1 MERICRK
8 GVVPCYRFAARQ
20 HAPKNFSSCR
30 GGSLERQDFRRKYLR
45 RNALERF
52 RMDWLL
58 FMWIVL
64 LVLGLALLVKG
75 ADWFVDGSAGIAHK
89 AKIPPLVIGLTIVA
103 FGTSAPEL
111 AVSITD
117 VAQGTT
123 DICVGNVVGSNIA
136 NILLILGVA
145 SLVRKL
151 PVQKNSLYLDLPV
164 LLAAGAL
171 LVGLGAWGGK
181 VQWWDG
187 LVLLAVFIGYMT
199 FLLVKARREL
209 KAQKL
214 NPPEQK
220 PLESPDKKEEKPKKP
235 KGKVGLWYDG
245 MQEKLWFC
253 ILLAIVGLG
262 MVIGGGVLFV
272 DGAKYIAEKLGASER
287 IIGLTVVAIGTS
299 LPELVTS
306 VVAAVKGETDIAVG
320 NIIGSNI
327 FNVLLIAGIASLI
340 HPLEFST
347 GNLVDALVAF
357 GASVLLFLFSFFD
370 KRRLGI
376 PAGVVF
382 LCFYIAYYLYLF
394 LMPV

>member
-20 HAPKNFSSCR
+20 HAPKSFSSCR

-199 FLLVKARREL
+199 FLLVKARLEL

-382 LCFYIAYYLYLF
+382 LCFYVAYYLYLF